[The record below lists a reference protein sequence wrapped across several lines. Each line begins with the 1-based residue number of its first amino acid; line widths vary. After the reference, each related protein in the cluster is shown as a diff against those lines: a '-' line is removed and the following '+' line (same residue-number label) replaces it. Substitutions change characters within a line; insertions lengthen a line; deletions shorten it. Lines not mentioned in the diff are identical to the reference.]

1 VLAFVWDTNKRAG
14 IYADYLEKTLDE
26 DGEHSK
32 LMYVR
37 GESDARHIYLLLPP
51 CSSRARHPRCPAP
64 LLSRLFAQVHQE
76 EGTQPVRQQGL
87 SDADGLEEAGRGLHL
102 RERPGA
108 QRRPPAHP

>member
-51 CSSRARHPRCPAP
+51 CSSRARHPRCPVP

-76 EGTQPVRQQGL
+76 EGTQPVPQPRAPL
-87 SDADGLEEAGRGLHL
+87 ADRLEEAGHGVH
-102 RERPGA
+102 
-108 QRRPPAHP
+108 RRDRS